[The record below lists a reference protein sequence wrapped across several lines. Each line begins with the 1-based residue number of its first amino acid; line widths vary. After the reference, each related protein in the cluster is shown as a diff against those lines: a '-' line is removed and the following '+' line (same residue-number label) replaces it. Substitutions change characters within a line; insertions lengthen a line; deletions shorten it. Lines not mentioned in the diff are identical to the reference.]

1 MAVKALYSFSNH
13 TGWDEVSKFIQGEL
27 DKTLEHLVLSP
38 DEVTLRQMQGRAR
51 FIQEFLDL
59 VANAPKVL
67 EKLRESSL

>member
-1 MAVKALYSFSNH
+1 MFQS
-13 TGWDEVSKFIQGEL
+13 EL
-27 DKTLEHLVLSP
+27 QAIYRTLASST
-38 DEVTLRQMQGRAR
+38 DEVTLRQMQGRAQ